1 MAEAFTINGVSLDSY
16 AYMLTDI
23 SGTMSTPPRRGSNA
37 TVPGRHG
44 AIRTPKRFDV
54 SEIVLPLWVNGALPD
69 GSVPPGSSM
78 AEEFFARRDELLNI
92 LQAPTLLLE
101 YTRPDGTSRSAY
113 AECAEVLDF
122 ARIGAGPEAKVSVAL
137 TLYEGFWADTDP
149 VSQIVTGTTGTVQA
163 LTAFE
168 GATAPMADLTLTFT
182 GPVNN
187 PQLNLGGGAA
197 FVKYNGTVAAG
208 QQLVIDTATWQVS
221 PGTGTSWSPDL
232 RQVEYAP
239 GPRWLELDA
248 TVAPFEVQFLHTGGG
263 SATCSIAGRRRYL
276 AP

>member
-1 MAEAFTINGVSLDSY
+1 MAEAFTINGVSLDTY

-23 SGTMSTPPRRGSNA
+23 SGTMTVAAKRGSNV

-44 AIRTPKRFDV
+44 ALRTPKRFDV
-54 SEIVLPLWVNGALPD
+54 AEIVLPLWVVGALPD
-69 GSVPPGSSM
+69 GSVPPGSTA
-78 AEEFFARRDELLNI
+78 AEEFFTRRDELLK
-92 LQAPTLLLE
+92 LLYADPLLLE

-113 AECAEVLDF
+113 AEVSEVLDF

-137 TLYEGFWADTDP
+137 TLFEGFWFDTDP
-149 VSQIVTGTTGTVQA
+149 VSQIITGTTGVVQA
-163 LTAFE
+163 LAAFE

-187 PQLNLGGGAA
+187 PQLNLGGGSAY
-197 FVKYNGTVAAG
+197 VKYNGTVAAG
-208 QQLVIDTATWQVS
+208 RQLVIDTAVWQVS
-221 PGTGTSWSPDL
+221 PGTGTIWSPDL

-248 TVAPFEVQFLHTGGG
+248 TVTPFEVAFLHTGGG
-263 SATCSIAGRRRYL
+263 SASCSISGRRRYL

>member
-1 MAEAFTINGVSLDSY
+1 MSEAFTINGVSLDTY

-23 SGTMSTPPRRGSNA
+23 SGTMSTAPRRGSNV

-44 AIRTPKRFDV
+44 AIRTPKRFDPA
-54 SEIVLPLWVNGALPD
+54 ELVLPLWVVGAAPD
-69 GSVPPGSSM
+69 GSVPPGSTA
-78 AEEFFARRDELLNI
+78 AETFFANRDELLRI
-92 LQAPTLLLE
+92 LNADPLLLE

-113 AECAEVLDF
+113 AEVTEVLDF
-122 ARIGAGPEAKVSVAL
+122 ARVGVGPEAKVSVAM
-137 TLYEGFWADTDP
+137 TLFEGFWFDTDP
-149 VSQIVTGTTGTVQA
+149 VSQIITGATGVTA
-163 LTAFE
+163 ELTEFA

-187 PQLNLGGGAA
+187 PQLNLGGGSAY
-197 FVKYNGTVAAG
+197 VKYNGVVAAG
-208 QQLVIDTATWQVS
+208 RQLVIDTAVWQVS
-221 PGTGTSWSPDL
+221 PGTGTIWSPDL

-248 TVAPFEVQFLHTGGG
+248 TVTPFEIAFLHTGGG
-263 SATCSIAGRRRYL
+263 SATCSISGRRRYL